1 LTKKQAIHPNQ
12 VDIIQRAYAPSE
24 KGAWHSVYGD
34 KLELRGQ
41 IDILK
46 AARVAF
52 SFEHNDGLGKGAY
65 TLDGA
70 MIDAPVYKQV
80 AKVIVIEARGD

>member
-1 LTKKQAIHPNQ
+1 
-12 VDIIQRAYAPSE
+12 
-24 KGAWHSVYGD
+24 
-34 KLELRGQ
+34 
-41 IDILK
+41 LK

-52 SFEHNDGLGKGAY
+52 SFEHNDELGKGAY

-80 AKVIVIEARGD
+80 AQDFSAEARGD